1 MSIPNRSAMHPV
13 KVRRRSLPAAVVALL
28 LASTPLSVDA
38 KDCNSKGGLF
48 YLGNTRDDAKSVWLS
63 ATSAGAFRLDAAQG
77 NTTVDQWTK
86 SNRGLNITASPFVSN
101 GNGGTHKLYD
111 TSDKQDCL
119 LDTQNQKGGIN
130 LPQLNFPNLKPPNSV
145 LPPIGSLFPNFH
157 GPGLMP
163 TLPTRPPGG
172 MPSLPTRPPTGAM
185 PTLPTRPPTGVMPTL
200 PGGVTP
206 PIGTL
211 LPGGVTPPIGT
222 LPPTGVTPGLPT
234 RPPTGVMPTLPGG
247 VTPGLPTRPPTGV
260 MPTLPGGVTPPVGTL
275 PPTGVTPG
283 LPTQPPTGV
292 MPTLPGGVTPPVGT
306 LPQTGV
312 TPGLPT
318 RPPGGVTPPIG
329 TLPPTQGPTGVTPGL
344 PMQPPT
350 VVTPGLPTQPPTVV
364 TPGIPGTLPP
374 AAGTLPSTVIQTVPV
389 PRYPTE
395 GAILPSDCPD
405 PRTLANQPPGAAAR
419 PECVPKPQCWPD
431 SCQASTEGLDQVP
444 ITPGRDLGIG
454 LTKDWNAW
462 TDVRFLSTNDGRYG
476 LDISGWSRSATAGV
490 DRRVGGNVV
499 LGFSATLEDSK
510 VGGYS
515 GFFTSSSRGW
525 TIGPYA
531 AFMLSD
537 NWAVDGALG
546 YSRLTNDYS
555 LAVLD
560 GSYVSQRLTG
570 SANLHGQYSLD
581 FVEVRPRLSFAFV
594 KTFSDAYQMQGSIFG
609 QALNISYPSADYDYS
624 TLELAVEFN
633 KLFTMANGNKLM
645 PFAEVGTLYEMV
657 RPNGGTI
664 LNGDLQPFT
673 PSPWS
678 FSAKAGVRMLLS
690 DFIMLEARAGYLS
703 FGQSGLDTVEAKLYL
718 SFSF

>member
-1 MSIPNRSAMHPV
+1 
-13 KVRRRSLPAAVVALL
+13 
-28 LASTPLSVDA
+28 
-38 KDCNSKGGLF
+38 
-48 YLGNTRDDAKSVWLS
+48 
-63 ATSAGAFRLDAAQG
+63 
-77 NTTVDQWTK
+77 
-86 SNRGLNITASPFVSN
+86 
-101 GNGGTHKLYD
+101 
-111 TSDKQDCL
+111 
-119 LDTQNQKGGIN
+119 
-130 LPQLNFPNLKPPNSV
+130 
-145 LPPIGSLFPNFH
+145 
-157 GPGLMP
+157 MP
-163 TLPTRPPGG
+163 TVPG
-172 MPSLPTRPPTGAM
+172 A
-185 PTLPTRPPTGVMPTL
+185 
-200 PGGVTP
+200 
-206 PIGTL
+206 
-211 LPGGVTPPIGT
+211 VTPPIGT
-222 LPPTGVTPGLPT
+222 LPPTQG
-234 RPPTGVMPTLPGG
+234 PTGVMPTVPGG
-247 VTPGLPTRPPTGV
+247 VTPPIGRLPPTQGPTGV
-260 MPTLPGGVTPPVGTL
+260 MPTVPGAVMPPIGTL
-275 PPTGVTPG
+275 PPTQG
-283 LPTQPPTGV
+283 PTGV
-292 MPTLPGGVTPPVGT
+292 MPTV
-306 LPQTGV
+306 
-312 TPGLPT
+312 
-318 RPPGGVTPPIG
+318 PGGVTPPIG
-329 TLPPTQGPTGVTPGL
+329 TLPPTQGPTGVMPTVPGAVTPPIGTL
-344 PMQPPT
+344 PPT
-350 VVTPGLPTQPPTVV
+350 QGPTGVMPTVPGGVTPPIGTLPPTQGPTGVMPTVPGAVTPPIGTLPTQPPTGVTPGLPPQPPSGVTPGVPTQPPAVV
-364 TPGIPGTLPP
+364 TPVAPGTVTTPGVTPGAPGIPGMLPP

-395 GAILPSDCPD
+395 GAILPPDCPD
-405 PRTLANQPPGAAAR
+405 PRTLANQPPGAAVR

-444 ITPGRDLGIG
+444 ITPGRDLGVG

-476 LDISGWSRSATAGV
+476 LDMSGWSRSATAGI
-490 DRRVGGNVV
+490 DRRLGGNVV
-499 LGFSATLEDSK
+499 LGLSATLEDSK

-531 AFMLSD
+531 ALMLSD
-537 NWAVDGALG
+537 NWAVDAALG
-546 YSRLTNDYS
+546 YSRLSNDYS

-609 QALNISYPSADYDYS
+609 QALSISYPSADYDYS

-690 DFIMLEARAGYLS
+690 DSIMLEARAGYLS
-703 FGQSGLDTVEAKLYL
+703 FGQSGLDVVEAKLYV